1 MLVIMEIQNTI
12 KKYKTS
18 NTAMYSCQY
27 HVIFCPKY
35 RRKILVD
42 GIDTRMKELIKER
55 EKDWG
60 YEVLEMEIMPEHI
73 HLLLDVNPKVGIYN
87 VVNHIKGY
95 ASKILRQEFPKLKSR
110 LPCLWSRTKFIS
122 TVGSVSLETVKK
134 YIEDQKG
141 K

>member
-1 MLVIMEIQNTI
+1 
-12 KKYKTS
+12 
-18 NTAMYSCQY
+18 MYSCQY

-60 YEVLEMEIMPEHI
+60 YEILEMEIMPEHV

-95 ASKILRQEFPKLKSR
+95 ASKILRHEFPKLKSR
-110 LPCLWSRTKFIS
+110 LPCLWSRAKFIS
-122 TVGSVSLETVKK
+122 TVGSVNLEIVKK

>member
-1 MLVIMEIQNTI
+1 MEIQNIT

-18 NTAMYSCQY
+18 NTAIYSCQY

-35 RRKILVD
+35 RRKVLVD
-42 GIDTRMKELIKER
+42 GIDKRLKELIKEK
-55 EKDWG
+55 EQEWK
-60 YEVLEMEIMPEHI
+60 YEIIEMEVMPDHI
-73 HLLLDVNPKVGIYN
+73 HLLLDINPKVGIYN

-95 ASKILRQEFPKLKSR
+95 ASKVLRSEFPKLKSR

>member
-1 MLVIMEIQNTI
+1 MEIQNTN
-12 KKYKTS
+12 KRYKIS

-42 GIDTRMKELIKER
+42 GIDIRMKELIKER

-87 VVNHIKGY
+87 IINHIKGY
-95 ASKILRQEFPKLKSR
+95 ASKVLRQEFPKLKSR